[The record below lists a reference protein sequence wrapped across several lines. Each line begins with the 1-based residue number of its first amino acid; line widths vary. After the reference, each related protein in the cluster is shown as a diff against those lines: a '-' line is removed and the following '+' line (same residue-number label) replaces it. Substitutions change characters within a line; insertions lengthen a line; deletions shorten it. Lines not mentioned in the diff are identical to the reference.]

1 MWMLVIMLGSVEN
14 FCFIVERGLDRDNDT
29 ERQRNKNTEKKREMG
44 KMKA

>member
-1 MWMLVIMLGSVEN
+1 MDACYNVGLSGKL